1 METLRWGGAEG
12 GCKISMEITMV
23 FFLVAWQ
30 FSAPKLAGLPFLVLQ
45 DRQWLPSWIPTNE
58 AKLFLPPHH
67 DSPLSQ
73 AVEYFIKKCFDELGL
88 EKYKVM

>member
-1 METLRWGGAEG
+1 MEALRWGGAEG

-23 FFLVAWQ
+23 IFWVHGSFQPQNFRVNLFWFFRQAV
-30 FSAPKLAGLPFLVLQ
+30 SA
-45 DRQWLPSWIPTNE
+45 SWIPTNE
-58 AKLFLPPHH
+58 TKLFLP
-67 DSPLSQ
+67 SSWLPLSQ